1 MLELRVGKIIE
12 AQEIK
17 GSDKLLKLIVDI
29 GEKRQIVA
37 GIKKWYSPQELIG
50 KKIIVVANLKHA
62 KIFGVESQ
70 GMLLAAE
77 EGEDVALLTPD
88 EDVKEGT
95 LVVFEGRSNF

>member
-1 MLELRVGKIIE
+1 MLELRVGKVLE

-29 GEKRQIVA
+29 GEKRQLVA
-37 GIKKWYSPQELIG
+37 GVRKWYSPEELVG

-77 EGEDVALLTPD
+77 KSGDLALLTPD
-88 EDVKEGT
+88 EDIKEGT
-95 LVVFEGRSNF
+95 PVVFEG